1 MSRRILAGG
10 LVIVLMAALAGC
22 ATESGSSYDP
32 ARSTGAGALGG
43 AAVGAALGSIIGA
56 ATGSAATGAW
66 VGAAAGGLVGGV
78 GGFLYA
84 QHQNNQ
90 IRSAQMA
97 QQSYGYSPSRGN
109 IVAVEQASV
118 SPSRVRP
125 GEPVKMDVTY
135 TVLTPENQPTTA
147 TIIRE
152 VAVGGR
158 QIVQPYQVT
167 ASNPNGT
174 YSDSAQLTLPKDAP
188 RGSYTVVTKVMTD
201 KAMDQRNAMFTVE

>member
-1 MSRRILAGG
+1 MSKKVMAGF
-10 LVIVLMAALAGC
+10 LVVMFVCALSGC
-22 ATESGSSYDP
+22 ATESGYDP

-56 ATGSAATGAW
+56 ATGSASTGAW

-90 IRSAQMA
+90 IRNAQMA
-97 QQSYGYSPSRGN
+97 QQTYGYSPGRGN
-109 IVAVEQASV
+109 IVAVEQTAV

-125 GEPVKMDVTY
+125 GDQVKLDVTY
-135 TVLTPENQPTTA
+135 TLLTPENQTSTA

-152 VAVGGR
+152 VTTGGR
-158 QIVQPYQVT
+158 QVVQPYQVT
-167 ASNPNGT
+167 ATNPNGT
-174 YSDSAQLTLPKDAP
+174 YSDTAMLTLPKEAP
-188 RGSYTVVTKVMTD
+188 RGSYMVVTKVMTD
-201 KAMDQRNAMFTVE
+201 RAMDQRSASFTVE